1 MKKSLRF
8 ASAALALT
16 LAAGCAM
23 PAFAAGKSS
32 FSKSET
38 VYAVM
43 NGDGSIK
50 STTVSE
56 HLYSASG
63 LANVTDKT
71 TLTDIQNTESDAE
84 FTQNGEELVWNTNDT
99 DVYYKGN
106 TDKALPIDVKVTYA
120 LDGQEA
126 ALEDIIGKSGHL
138 TVTVNLKNNETD
150 TVNVNGKDRTIV
162 TPLITAV
169 GVILGGDASN
179 MTAEHG
185 MIESA
190 AKSSVAAF
198 VTLPGVKD
206 SLSGLLPDEV
216 NSIEDYLQDTV
227 TVEADVEDFTCPQVM
242 VACAT
247 STAALGTS
255 NVFDLSSIN
264 DLTDGINQLNDAMSQ
279 LMDGASQ
286 LVDGT
291 SQLAGGVLAL
301 LDGANTLNNGAAALD
316 DGLGQLTNGL
326 DTLSANNAALN
337 AGAQQVADGVLASA
351 NKTLKEGGLIDEDMT
366 WSNYEAVIDNI
377 LTMNDKTLAAGRR
390 KIVRTIWEQ
399 APSFKDSQLDLALYL
414 SATKTNHD
422 LEAALKLMQNYD
434 PSMLCGLVQLLTSE
448 DAKNT
453 AKAELKYQVENSQ
466 DMADV
471 RALKTSLSQIQFFV
485 SSVNQYTAGVQTA
498 ADGAH
503 SAKDGSAQLAA
514 GTKTLYDGVNTLN
527 TGAGQLNDGAGRL
540 NDGLNQF
547 NEEGISKL
555 TGALDQDQL
564 HGLKTVLDEMTD
576 RLNDYTSFAGA
587 PDDAES
593 SVKFV
598 YKTAETVAAADTTA
612 AVTET
617 VKEGNIFT
625 RLWQRI
631 VNLFKF

>member
-126 ALEDIIGKSGHL
+126 ALEDLIGKSGHL
-138 TVTVNLKNNETD
+138 TVTVALKNNETG

-179 MTAEHG
+179 VTAEHG
-185 MIESA
+185 RVESA
-190 AKSSVAAF
+190 AKSNVAAF

-216 NSIEDYLQDTV
+216 DSIEDYLQDTV

-377 LTMNDKTLAAGRR
+377 LTMNDKTLAAGR
-390 KIVRTIWEQ
+390 KKMVRTIWEQ
-399 APSFKDSQLDLALYL
+399 EPSFKDSQLDLALYL

-422 LEAALKLMQNYD
+422 LEAALKLMQNFD
-434 PSMLCGLVQLLTSE
+434 ASMLTGALEMVTNA

-527 TGAGQLNDGAGRL
+527 TGAGQLNDGAGQL

-598 YKTAETVAAADTTA
+598 YKTAETVAAADTTVA
-612 AVTET
+612 ETET

>member
-120 LDGQEA
+120 LDGQGA

-138 TVTVNLKNNETD
+138 TVTVNLKNNETG

-179 MTAEHG
+179 VTAEHG

-390 KIVRTIWEQ
+390 KIVRTVWEQ
-399 APSFKDSQLDLALYL
+399 EPSFKDSQLDLALYL

-422 LEAALKLMQNYD
+422 LEAALKLMQNFD
-434 PSMLCGLVQLLTSE
+434 ASMLTGALEMVTNA

-453 AKAELKYQVENSQ
+453 IHEELKYQIENSQ

-514 GTKTLYDGVNTLN
+514 GTKTLYDGVNTLS
-527 TGAGQLNDGAGRL
+527 TGAGQLNDGAGQL

-612 AVTET
+612 AETET

>member
-138 TVTVNLKNNETD
+138 TVTVALKNNETG

-179 MTAEHG
+179 VTAEHG
-185 MIESA
+185 MVESA

-216 NSIEDYLQDTV
+216 DSIEDYLQDTV

-247 STAALGTS
+247 STAALGTD

-377 LTMNDKTLAAGRR
+377 LTMNDKTLAAGR
-390 KIVRTIWEQ
+390 KKMVRTIWEQ

-422 LEAALKLMQNYD
+422 LEAALKLMQNFD
-434 PSMLCGLVQLLTSE
+434 ASMLTGALEMVTNA

-527 TGAGQLNDGAGRL
+527 TGAGQLNDGAGQL

-598 YKTAETVAAADTTA
+598 YKTAETVAAADTTV

-617 VKEGNIFT
+617 VEEGNIFT

>member
-84 FTQNGEELVWNTNDT
+84 FTQNGEKLVWNTNDT

-138 TVTVNLKNNETD
+138 TVTVNLKNNETG

-179 MTAEHG
+179 VTAEHG

-190 AKSSVAAF
+190 AKSSVSAF

-216 NSIEDYLQDTV
+216 DSIEDYLQDTV

-291 SQLAGGVLAL
+291 SQLANGVLAL

-377 LTMNDKTLAAGRR
+377 LTMNEKTLAAGRR
-390 KIVRTIWEQ
+390 KIVRTVWEQ

-434 PSMLCGLVQLLTSE
+434 PSMLSGLVQLLTSE

-527 TGAGQLNDGAGRL
+527 TGAGQLNDGAGQL

-612 AVTET
+612 AETET

>member
-56 HLYSASG
+56 HLYNAGG
-63 LANVTDKT
+63 LSSVTDKS

-138 TVTVNLKNNETD
+138 TVTVNLKNNETG

-198 VTLPGVKD
+198 VTLPGVKN

-216 NSIEDYLQDTV
+216 DSIEDYLQDTV

-247 STAALGTS
+247 STAALGTD

-390 KIVRTIWEQ
+390 KIVRTVWEQ

-422 LEAALKLMQNYD
+422 LEAALHLMQNYD
-434 PSMLCGLVQLLTSE
+434 PSMLCGLVQLLTSQE
-448 DAKNT
+448 AKDT

-466 DMADV
+466 DIADV
-471 RALKTSLSQIQFFV
+471 RALKDSLSKIQYFV
-485 SSVNQYTAGVQTA
+485 SSVGQYTAGVQTA

-514 GTKTLYDGVNTLN
+514 GTKTLYDGVNTLSD
-527 TGAGQLNDGAGRL
+527 GASQLNDGAGRL

-598 YKTAETVAAADTTA
+598 YKTAETVAAADTTVA
-612 AVTET
+612 ETET

>member
-138 TVTVNLKNNETD
+138 TVTVNLKNNETG

-179 MTAEHG
+179 VTAEHG

-247 STAALGTS
+247 STAALGTD

-337 AGAQQVADGVLASA
+337 AGAQQVADGVLDSA

-377 LTMNDKTLAAGRR
+377 LTMNDKTLAAGR
-390 KIVRTIWEQ
+390 KKMVRTIWEQ
-399 APSFKDSQLDLALYL
+399 APQFKASQLDIALYL
-414 SATKTNHD
+414 AATKTGHD
-422 LEAALKLMQNYD
+422 LEAALRLMQSFSPD
-434 PSMLCGLVQLLTSE
+434 FIVGWLQKLTDSDAQQKIHDELVYQTANSE
-448 DAKNT
+448 D
-453 AKAELKYQVENSQ
+453 
-466 DMADV
+466 MASV
-471 RALKTSLSQIQFFV
+471 RALKENLGQIRFFV
-485 SSVNQYTAGVQTA
+485 SSVGQY
-498 ADGAH
+498 ADGVAAAAEGAH
-503 SAKDGSAQLAA
+503 TAKEGSARLVSGASALYEGVLQLQN
-514 GTKTLYDGVNTLN
+514 GTD
-527 TGAGQLNDGAGRL
+527 QLSG
-540 NDGLNQF
+540 GLVQF
-547 NEEGISKL
+547 NAEGISQL
-555 TGALDQDQL
+555 TGALDADQL
-564 HGLKTVLDEMTD
+564 YALQAVVEEMTS
-576 RLNDYTSFAGA
+576 RLAGYTSFAGA
-587 PDDAES
+587 PEGAEQR
-593 SVKFV
+593 VKFI
-598 YKTAETVAAADTTA
+598 YKTAETPAETAPVETAADNAT
-612 AVTET
+612 
-617 VKEGNIFT
+617 EGNFFV
-625 RLWQRI
+625 RLWHRLLA
-631 VNLFKF
+631 LFGL

>member
-138 TVTVNLKNNETD
+138 TVTVNLKNNETG

-169 GVILGGDASN
+169 GVILGGDAAN
-179 MTAEHG
+179 VTAEHG

-216 NSIEDYLQDTV
+216 DSIEDYLQDTV

-247 STAALGTS
+247 STAALGTD

-279 LMDGASQ
+279 LMDGAFQ

-377 LTMNDKTLAAGRR
+377 LTMNDKTLAAGR
-390 KIVRTIWEQ
+390 KKMVRTIWEQ
-399 APSFKDSQLDLALYL
+399 EPSFKDSQLDLALYL

-422 LEAALKLMQNYD
+422 LEAALKLMQNFD
-434 PSMLCGLVQLLTSE
+434 ASMLTGALEMVTNA

-527 TGAGQLNDGAGRL
+527 TGAGQLNDGAGQL

-598 YKTAETVAAADTTA
+598 YKTAETVAAADTTV

-617 VKEGNIFT
+617 VEEGNIFT

>member
-138 TVTVNLKNNETD
+138 TVTVNLKNNETG

-169 GVILGGDASN
+169 GVILGGDAAN
-179 MTAEHG
+179 VTAEHG

-377 LTMNDKTLAAGRR
+377 LTMNDKTLAAGR
-390 KIVRTIWEQ
+390 KKMVRTIWEQ

-527 TGAGQLNDGAGRL
+527 TGAGQLNDGAGQL

-598 YKTAETVAAADTTA
+598 YKTAETVAAADTTV

-617 VKEGNIFT
+617 VEEGNIFT

>member
-126 ALEDIIGKSGHL
+126 VLEDIIGKSGHL

-179 MTAEHG
+179 VTAEHG

-291 SQLAGGVLAL
+291 SQLANGVLAL

-377 LTMNDKTLAAGRR
+377 LTMNEKTLAAGRR
-390 KIVRTIWEQ
+390 KIVRTVWEQ

-612 AVTET
+612 AETET

>member
-138 TVTVNLKNNETD
+138 TVTVNLKNNETG
-150 TVNVNGKDRTIV
+150 TVNVNGKDRTVV

-179 MTAEHG
+179 VTAEHG

-216 NSIEDYLQDTV
+216 DSIEDYLQDTV

-291 SQLAGGVLAL
+291 SQLANGVLAL

-326 DTLSANNAALN
+326 DTLRANNAALN

-377 LTMNDKTLAAGRR
+377 LTMNEKTLAAGRR
-390 KIVRTIWEQ
+390 KIVRTVWEQ

-448 DAKNT
+448 DAKST

-612 AVTET
+612 AETET
-617 VKEGNIFT
+617 VEEGNIFT

>member
-138 TVTVNLKNNETD
+138 TVTVNLKNNETG

-179 MTAEHG
+179 VTAEHG

-291 SQLAGGVLAL
+291 SQLANGVLAL

-377 LTMNDKTLAAGRR
+377 LTMNEKTLAAGR
-390 KIVRTIWEQ
+390 KKMVRTIWEQ

-434 PSMLCGLVQLLTSE
+434 LSMLSGLVQLLTSE

-612 AVTET
+612 AETET

>member
-138 TVTVNLKNNETD
+138 TVTVNLKNNETG

-179 MTAEHG
+179 VTAEHG

-216 NSIEDYLQDTV
+216 DSIEDYLQDTV

-247 STAALGTS
+247 STAALGTD

-291 SQLAGGVLAL
+291 SQLANGVLAL

-377 LTMNDKTLAAGRR
+377 LTMNDKTLAAGR
-390 KIVRTIWEQ
+390 KKMVRTIWEQ
-399 APSFKDSQLDLALYL
+399 EPSFKDSQLDLALYL

-422 LEAALKLMQNYD
+422 LEAALKLMQNFD
-434 PSMLCGLVQLLTSE
+434 ASMLTGALEMVTNA

-453 AKAELKYQVENSQ
+453 IHEELKYQIENSQ

-612 AVTET
+612 AETET